1 MQTVFSYAILKNKVP
16 GCVNTAQ
23 KTIGIHY
30 QKEELSMSKI
40 TEEFKEFIMRGNV
53 MDMAVGVIVGGA
65 FSNIINSLVNDVLMP
80 VISLATGKVDFTN
93 LFIAL
98 DGQSY
103 PTLDAAKAST
113 SVFAYG
119 SFIQT
124 VIQFLIIAFSIFMV
138 VKGINMLR
146 RPKPEAAP
154 TTKEC
159 PYCKSEIHIDA
170 VKCPHCASELPKE

>member
-1 MQTVFSYAILKNKVP
+1 
-16 GCVNTAQ
+16 
-23 KTIGIHY
+23 
-30 QKEELSMSKI
+30 MSKI
-40 TEEFKEFIMRGNV
+40 TKEFKEFIMRGNV
-53 MDMAVGVIVGGA
+53 LDMAVGVIVGGA
-65 FSNIINSLVNDVLMP
+65 FSSIINSLVNDVLMP

-170 VKCPHCASELPKE
+170 VKCPHCASELPKK

>member
-1 MQTVFSYAILKNKVP
+1 
-16 GCVNTAQ
+16 
-23 KTIGIHY
+23 
-30 QKEELSMSKI
+30 MSKI
-40 TEEFKEFIMRGNV
+40 TKEFKEFIMRGNV

-65 FSNIINSLVNDVLMP
+65 FSSIINSLVNDVLMP

-103 PTLDAAKAST
+103 PTLDVAKAST

-159 PYCKSEIHIDA
+159 PYCKSEIHIDS
-170 VKCPHCASELPKE
+170 VKCPHCASELPKK

>member
-1 MQTVFSYAILKNKVP
+1 
-16 GCVNTAQ
+16 
-23 KTIGIHY
+23 
-30 QKEELSMSKI
+30 MSKI
-40 TEEFKEFIMRGNV
+40 TKEFKEFIMRGNV

-80 VISLATGKVDFTN
+80 VISIATGKVDFSN

-103 PTLDAAKAST
+103 PTLEAAKAST

-170 VKCPHCASELPKE
+170 LKCPHCASELPKK

>member
-1 MQTVFSYAILKNKVP
+1 
-16 GCVNTAQ
+16 
-23 KTIGIHY
+23 
-30 QKEELSMSKI
+30 MSKI
-40 TEEFKEFIMRGNV
+40 TKEFIMRGNV

-65 FSNIINSLVNDVLMP
+65 FSSIINSLVNDVLMP

-170 VKCPHCASELPKE
+170 VKCPHCASELPKK

>member
-1 MQTVFSYAILKNKVP
+1 
-16 GCVNTAQ
+16 
-23 KTIGIHY
+23 
-30 QKEELSMSKI
+30 MSKI
-40 TEEFKEFIMRGNV
+40 TKEFKEFIMRGNV

-65 FSNIINSLVNDVLMP
+65 FSSIINSLVNDVLMP
-80 VISLATGKVDFTN
+80 IISLATGKVDFTN

-170 VKCPHCASELPKE
+170 VKCPHCASELPKK

>member
-1 MQTVFSYAILKNKVP
+1 
-16 GCVNTAQ
+16 
-23 KTIGIHY
+23 
-30 QKEELSMSKI
+30 MSKI
-40 TEEFKEFIMRGNV
+40 TKEFKEFIMRGNV

-65 FSNIINSLVNDVLMP
+65 FSSIINSLVNDVLMP

-170 VKCPHCASELPKE
+170 VKCPHCTSELPKK

>member
-1 MQTVFSYAILKNKVP
+1 
-16 GCVNTAQ
+16 
-23 KTIGIHY
+23 
-30 QKEELSMSKI
+30 MSKI
-40 TEEFKEFIMRGNV
+40 TKEFKEFIMRGNV

-65 FSNIINSLVNDVLMP
+65 FSSIINSLVNDVLMP

-98 DGQSY
+98 GGQSY

-170 VKCPHCASELPKE
+170 VKCPHCASELPKK

>member
-1 MQTVFSYAILKNKVP
+1 
-16 GCVNTAQ
+16 
-23 KTIGIHY
+23 
-30 QKEELSMSKI
+30 MSKI
-40 TEEFKEFIMRGNV
+40 TKEFKEFIMRGNV

-65 FSNIINSLVNDVLMP
+65 FSSIINSLVNDVLMP

-146 RPKPEAAP
+146 RSKPEAAP

-170 VKCPHCASELPKE
+170 VKCPHCASELPKK

>member
-1 MQTVFSYAILKNKVP
+1 
-16 GCVNTAQ
+16 
-23 KTIGIHY
+23 
-30 QKEELSMSKI
+30 MSKI
-40 TEEFKEFIMRGNV
+40 TKEFKEFIMRGNV

-65 FSNIINSLVNDVLMP
+65 FSSIINSLVNDVLMP

-138 VKGINMLR
+138 VKGINVLR

-170 VKCPHCASELPKE
+170 VKCPHCASELPKK

>member
-1 MQTVFSYAILKNKVP
+1 
-16 GCVNTAQ
+16 
-23 KTIGIHY
+23 
-30 QKEELSMSKI
+30 MSKI
-40 TEEFKEFIMRGNV
+40 TKEFKEFIMRGNV

-65 FSNIINSLVNDVLMP
+65 FSSIINSLVNDVLMP
-80 VISLATGKVDFTN
+80 VISLATGRVDFTN

-170 VKCPHCASELPKE
+170 VKCPHCASELPKK

>member
-1 MQTVFSYAILKNKVP
+1 MKVFVK
-16 GCVNTAQ
+16 
-23 KTIGIHY
+23 
-30 QKEELSMSKI
+30 
-40 TEEFKEFIMRGNV
+40 EFKEFIMRGNV

-80 VISLATGKVDFTN
+80 VISIATGKVDFSN

-103 PTLDAAKAST
+103 PTLEAAKAST

-138 VKGINMLR
+138 VKGINVIR
-146 RPKPEAAP
+146 RPNRKQ
-154 TTKEC
+154 
-159 PYCKSEIHIDA
+159 H
-170 VKCPHCASELPKE
+170 LPPKYVLIVNPRFISTR

>member
-1 MQTVFSYAILKNKVP
+1 
-16 GCVNTAQ
+16 
-23 KTIGIHY
+23 
-30 QKEELSMSKI
+30 MSKI
-40 TEEFKEFIMRGNV
+40 TKEFIMRGNV

-65 FSNIINSLVNDVLMP
+65 FSSIINSLVNDVLMP

-103 PTLDAAKAST
+103 PTQDAAKAST

-170 VKCPHCASELPKE
+170 VKCPHCASELPKK

>member
-1 MQTVFSYAILKNKVP
+1 
-16 GCVNTAQ
+16 
-23 KTIGIHY
+23 
-30 QKEELSMSKI
+30 MSKI
-40 TEEFKEFIMRGNV
+40 TKEFKEFIMRGNV

-65 FSNIINSLVNDVLMP
+65 FSSIINSLVNDVLMP

-170 VKCPHCASELPKE
+170 VKCPHCASELPKK

>member
-1 MQTVFSYAILKNKVP
+1 
-16 GCVNTAQ
+16 
-23 KTIGIHY
+23 
-30 QKEELSMSKI
+30 MSKI
-40 TEEFKEFIMRGNV
+40 TKEFKEFIMRGNV

-65 FSNIINSLVNDVLMP
+65 FSSIINSLVNDVLMP
-80 VISLATGKVDFTN
+80 VISLATGMVDFTN

-159 PYCKSEIHIDA
+159 PYCKSEVHIDA
-170 VKCPHCASELPKE
+170 VKCPHCASELPKK

>member
-1 MQTVFSYAILKNKVP
+1 
-16 GCVNTAQ
+16 
-23 KTIGIHY
+23 
-30 QKEELSMSKI
+30 MSKI

>member
-1 MQTVFSYAILKNKVP
+1 MQSTEQSVSTTNY
-16 GCVNTAQ
+16 
-23 KTIGIHY
+23 Y
-30 QKEELSMSKI
+30 KEELFMSKI
-40 TEEFKEFIMRGNV
+40 TEEFKEFIMRGNA

-80 VISLATGKVDFTN
+80 VISIATGKVDFSN

-103 PTLDAAKAST
+103 PTLEAAKAST

-124 VIQFLIIAFSIFMV
+124 VIQFLIIAFSI
-138 VKGINMLR
+138 LW
-146 RPKPEAAP
+146 
-154 TTKEC
+154 
-159 PYCKSEIHIDA
+159 
-170 VKCPHCASELPKE
+170 

>member
-1 MQTVFSYAILKNKVP
+1 
-16 GCVNTAQ
+16 
-23 KTIGIHY
+23 
-30 QKEELSMSKI
+30 MSKI
-40 TEEFKEFIMRGNV
+40 TKEFKEFIMHGNV

-65 FSNIINSLVNDVLMP
+65 FSSIINSLVNDVLMP

-170 VKCPHCASELPKE
+170 VKCPHCASELPKK

>member
-1 MQTVFSYAILKNKVP
+1 
-16 GCVNTAQ
+16 
-23 KTIGIHY
+23 
-30 QKEELSMSKI
+30 MSKI
-40 TEEFKEFIMRGNV
+40 TKEFKEFIMRGNV

-65 FSNIINSLVNDVLMP
+65 FSGIINSLVNDVLMP

-93 LFIAL
+93 LFISL

-154 TTKEC
+154 TTKEF
-159 PYCKSEIHIDA
+159 PYCKSKIHIDA
-170 VKCPHCASELPKE
+170 VKCPHCASELPKK

>member
-1 MQTVFSYAILKNKVP
+1 MKNII
-16 GCVNTAQ
+16 Q
-23 KTIGIHY
+23 
-30 QKEELSMSKI
+30 
-40 TEEFKEFIMRGNV
+40 EFKKFAIRGNV
-53 MDMAVGVIVGGA
+53 VDMAVGVIVGGA
-65 FSNIINSLVNDVLMP
+65 FSSIINSLVNDVLMP

-170 VKCPHCASELPKE
+170 LKCPHCASELPKK

>member
-1 MQTVFSYAILKNKVP
+1 
-16 GCVNTAQ
+16 
-23 KTIGIHY
+23 
-30 QKEELSMSKI
+30 MSKI
-40 TEEFKEFIMRGNV
+40 TKEFKEFIMRGNV

-65 FSNIINSLVNDVLMP
+65 FSSIINSLVNDVLMP

-159 PYCKSEIHIDA
+159 PYCKSEVHIDA
-170 VKCPHCASELPKE
+170 VKCPHCASELPKK

>member
-1 MQTVFSYAILKNKVP
+1 MQTVFSYGILKNKVP

-80 VISLATGKVDFTN
+80 VISLATGKIDFTN

>member
-1 MQTVFSYAILKNKVP
+1 
-16 GCVNTAQ
+16 
-23 KTIGIHY
+23 
-30 QKEELSMSKI
+30 MSKI
-40 TEEFKEFIMRGNV
+40 TKEFKEFIMRGNV

-65 FSNIINSLVNDVLMP
+65 FSSIINSLVNDVLMP

-159 PYCKSEIHIDA
+159 PSCKSEIHIDA
-170 VKCPHCASELPKE
+170 VKCPHCASELPKT

>member
-1 MQTVFSYAILKNKVP
+1 
-16 GCVNTAQ
+16 
-23 KTIGIHY
+23 
-30 QKEELSMSKI
+30 MSKI

-159 PYCKSEIHIDA
+159 PFCKSEFLIDA
-170 VKCPHCASELPKE
+170 VKCPLCASVLPKE

>member
-1 MQTVFSYAILKNKVP
+1 
-16 GCVNTAQ
+16 
-23 KTIGIHY
+23 
-30 QKEELSMSKI
+30 MSKI
-40 TEEFKEFIMRGNV
+40 TKEFKEFIMRGNV

-65 FSNIINSLVNDVLMP
+65 FSGIINSLVNDVLMP

-170 VKCPHCASELPKE
+170 VKCPYCASELPKK

>member
-1 MQTVFSYAILKNKVP
+1 
-16 GCVNTAQ
+16 
-23 KTIGIHY
+23 
-30 QKEELSMSKI
+30 MSKI
-40 TEEFKEFIMRGNV
+40 TKEFKEFIMRGNV

-65 FSNIINSLVNDVLMP
+65 FSSIINSLVNDVLMP

-170 VKCPHCASELPKE
+170 VKCPHCACELPKK

>member
-1 MQTVFSYAILKNKVP
+1 
-16 GCVNTAQ
+16 
-23 KTIGIHY
+23 
-30 QKEELSMSKI
+30 MSKI
-40 TEEFKEFIMRGNV
+40 TKEFKEFIMRGNV

-65 FSNIINSLVNDVLMP
+65 FSSIINSLVNDVLMP

-146 RPKPEAAP
+146 RPKPESAP

-170 VKCPHCASELPKE
+170 VKCPHCASELPKK

>member
-1 MQTVFSYAILKNKVP
+1 
-16 GCVNTAQ
+16 
-23 KTIGIHY
+23 
-30 QKEELSMSKI
+30 MSKI
-40 TEEFKEFIMRGNV
+40 TKEFKEFIMRGNV

-65 FSNIINSLVNDVLMP
+65 FSNIINSLVNDILMP

-138 VKGINMLR
+138 VKGINVLR

-170 VKCPHCASELPKE
+170 VKCPHCASELPKK

>member
-1 MQTVFSYAILKNKVP
+1 
-16 GCVNTAQ
+16 
-23 KTIGIHY
+23 
-30 QKEELSMSKI
+30 MSKI
-40 TEEFKEFIMRGNV
+40 TKEFKDFIMRGNV

-65 FSNIINSLVNDVLMP
+65 FSSIINSLVNDVLMP

-170 VKCPHCASELPKE
+170 VKCPHCASELPKK